1 MDHAKRIFAFYIN
14 SSIHVGFV
22 VVSLLAIT
30 VFEFHLQVPKS
41 LWPFVFLGTITGYNF
56 VKYAKIAGLHHR
68 SLTDS
73 LRTIQIF
80 SFICFVVLCL
90 VAINLSFETLA
101 VTAALALL
109 TFFYAVPFLNNK
121 NLRTLPAL
129 KIFIVALVWAGISV
143 LVPVFASNESLGWDI
158 WLTFLQRL
166 LIVIVL
172 TLPFEIRDIPYD
184 SFALKTF
191 PQQLGVRNTKL
202 LGIIFLVFSVTV
214 EFFKTLSAKSYL
226 VGLVVFCLMLGAM
239 LVISKTHQSRY
250 FASFWVEG
258 LPLVWLLIIWLLQN
272 FGLY

>member
-1 MDHAKRIFAFYIN
+1 MNHARRIFAFYIN
-14 SSIHVGFV
+14 SSIHLGFV
-22 VVSLLAIT
+22 VVALLAIT
-30 VFEFHLQVPKS
+30 IFEFNLQVPKS
-41 LWPFVFLGTITGYNF
+41 LWPFVFLGTVTGYNF

-80 SFICFVVLCL
+80 SFLCFVVLCF
-90 VAINLSFETLA
+90 VALHLSFKTLA
-101 VTAALALL
+101 VTAGLALL
-109 TFFYAVPFLNNK
+109 TFFYAVPLLNNK

-129 KIFIVALVWAGISV
+129 KIFIVAVVWAGISV
-143 LVPVFASNESLGWDI
+143 LVPVFASDEPLDLDI
-158 WLTFLQRL
+158 WLTFFQRL

-202 LGIIFLVFSVTV
+202 MGILFLVISVAL
-214 EFFKTLSAKSYL
+214 EFFKTLSAKPYL
-226 VGLVVFCLMLGAM
+226 IGLVVFCLLLGAM
-239 LVISKTHQSRY
+239 LVISKTHQKRY

-258 LPLVWLLIIWLLQN
+258 LPLVWFVILWLFQN
-272 FGLY
+272 FGLS